1 MDLPATDVEAQAGQ
15 PIVYQTF
22 EQLYEYCYHV
32 ASVVGLVCIR
42 IFGYKDPAAEPLAE
56 HLGIAFQLTNILRD
70 VKEDA
75 AMNRVYLPEEDLR
88 RFGLSA
94 QDLLR
99 GENLSSVRPV
109 LELEASRARE
119 FYRAADQLIPLV
131 NEESQPALWTLVE
144 VYSTLLDKIAARNY
158 DVFSERVQLKT
169 IEKLKILARGT
180 VRRIL

>member
-1 MDLPATDVEAQAGQ
+1 
-15 PIVYQTF
+15 
-22 EQLYEYCYHV
+22 
-32 ASVVGLVCIR
+32 
-42 IFGYKDPAAEPLAE
+42 
-56 HLGIAFQLTNILRD
+56 
-70 VKEDA
+70 
-75 AMNRVYLPEEDLR
+75 MNRVYLPEEDLR